1 MMPLS
6 SAVSVHLYSTG
17 IVTKNLNLDTNKIWN
32 NPFSGM
38 IRLQGGTFSSQGRV
52 EIYCNGQWGTMC
64 NAGFDSNDATTL
76 CRQLG
81 YDTYSR
87 YNHLNL

>member
-1 MMPLS
+1 
-6 SAVSVHLYSTG
+6 
-17 IVTKNLNLDTNKIWN
+17 
-32 NPFSGM
+32 M